1 MKQFIRTTTQLSLR
15 LFLLAGLL
23 ASLLA
28 VSGTPTNASASG
40 PAIVIDDFNTGVFNI
55 SGPGGLTID
64 LPASGAIGGTRDV
77 LLQDSTPA
85 LIPSTMSLNSG
96 DGYLNLAVGNLPGT
110 YSIGWGT
117 LIFPGGTELNLDASS
132 YEGVVVT
139 LSQAPSSGVLI
150 VYLDNAAFPISLSL
164 TGAGDYTFLFS
175 SFFNLDLSDIDGI
188 SIVLTGGVSAGS
200 LVRFESIVIGSAP
213 CPAGQYDNG
222 SGCVNADPGYYVS
235 VSGATEQTPC
245 ALGTYQPN
253 AGSTSCNLASPG
265 HFADV
270 TGMVMQIDCLPGSYQ
285 PNSGATS
292 CILAEPG
299 YYVPVSTAIAQI
311 QCPVGF
317 TSLAGATACTLATF
331 NFSGFLQPVD
341 NLPALNQVKA
351 GQAVPVKFS
360 LGGNQ
365 GLNILASG
373 SPSSQAIACD
383 SSASLDAIEQTVT
396 AGSSSLSY
404 DATTNTYTYV
414 WKTDKSWAN
423 TCRQLKVTLTDG
435 TVHVANFKFS
445 K

>member
-23 ASLLA
+23 AGLLGA
-28 VSGTPTNASASG
+28 AGGSPAYAATTSITIVSGGGSGGFGTPDPVT
-40 PAIVIDDFNTGVFNI
+40 
-55 SGPGGLTID
+55 
-64 LPASGAIGGTRDV
+64 
-77 LLQDSTPA
+77 
-85 LIPSTMSLNSG
+85 
-96 DGYLNLAVGNLPGT
+96 T
-110 YSIGWGT
+110 YSIPSVSSGSAVIITPNPSYATILGT
-117 LIFPGGTELNLDASS
+117 RWVNTTGSSSPSGDQASFRITTYAVQFTLPAGFVSPSITVEILADNEAVVRLNGTEIGRQPNVQGQFEEVNFQTISTFSWFTASDFVV
-132 YEGVVVT
+132 GVNTLSIANRDYGGPNGVNFKIVVT
-139 LSQAPSSGVLI
+139 YDTAP
-150 VYLDNAAFPISLSL
+150 
-164 TGAGDYTFLFS
+164 
-175 SFFNLDLSDIDGI
+175 
-188 SIVLTGGVSAGS
+188 
-200 LVRFESIVIGSAP
+200 EP
-213 CPAGQYDNG
+213 CSPGTYDNG